1 MHFSISTAI
10 MLQNFKAIS
19 LSYKKAPLDIRELI
33 ALDETSCRQFL
44 QTLKNFIQATDIL
57 VLSTCN
63 RTEVYYN
70 ADTDFSQEIVK
81 LLGITKGIS
90 NISQYFDYFTILN
103 EHNDAVQH
111 LFDVSMGLES
121 QVVGDMQISNQAKQ
135 AYQWAAD
142 NETAGPF
149 LHRLMHTI
157 FFTNKRVVQE
167 TAFRDGA
174 ASTSYAAIELI
185 EELTADIVDPKIL
198 VVGLGEIGADV
209 CRNLKDSSFTDVK
222 ITNRTLAK
230 AQQLAEEC
238 NMQVLPFEDI
248 VQGLKDADVIIS
260 SVARET
266 PFFTKEMIKRLDIL
280 SFKFFIDLSVPRS
293 VESDVETIPGVL
305 LYNIDTIQNKASEA
319 LQQRINSIP
328 KVKAIIA
335 ESIEQFND
343 WSKEMVVS
351 PTINKLKNA
360 LEAIRQEEIARYVKK
375 LGPDEAKHIDN
386 ITKSMM
392 QKIIKLPVLQLK
404 AACKRGEAET
414 LIDVLNDLFNL
425 ENQSE
430 EIEL

>member
-1 MHFSISTAI
+1 

-33 ALDETSCRQFL
+33 ALDETSCRLFL
-44 QTLKNFIQATDIL
+44 QTLKNFIQASDIL

-70 ADTDFSQEIVK
+70 ADIDYSKEIVK
-81 LLGITKGIS
+81 LLGITKGID
-90 NISQYFDYFTILN
+90 NISQYLDYFTVLN
-103 EHNDAVQH
+103 EHDDAVQH

-121 QVVGDMQISNQAKQ
+121 QVVGDMQISNQVKHS
-135 AYQWAAD
+135 YQWAAD

-167 TAFRDGA
+167 TSFRDGA

-185 EELTADIVDPKIL
+185 EELTADIIDPKIL

-209 CRNLKDSSFTDVK
+209 CRNLRDAGHKNVK

-230 AQQLAEEC
+230 AKLLAEEC
-238 NMQVLPFEDI
+238 DMEVLPFEDI
-248 VQGLKDADVIIS
+248 VQGLKEADVIIS

-266 PFFTKEMIKRLDIL
+266 PFFTKEMVQRLNVL

-293 VESDVETIPGVL
+293 VETDVETVPGVL
-305 LYNIDTIQNKASEA
+305 VYNIDTIQNKASEA
-319 LQQRINSIP
+319 LQRRINSIP
-328 KVKAIIA
+328 QVKEIIT
-335 ESIEQFND
+335 ESIDQFND
-343 WSKEMVVS
+343 WSKEMMVS
-351 PTINKLKNA
+351 PTIHKLKNA
-360 LEAIRQEEIARYVKK
+360 LETIRQEEMARYMKK
-375 LGPDEAKHIDN
+375 LGPKEAKLIDN

-392 QKIIKLPVLQLK
+392 QKVIKLPVLQLK

-414 LIDVLNDLFNL
+414 LIDLLNDLFDL
-425 ENQSE
+425 ESQAVDTAE
-430 EIEL
+430 

>member
-1 MHFSISTAI
+1 

-33 ALDETSCRQFL
+33 ALDETSCRLFL
-44 QTLKNFIQATDIL
+44 QTLKGFIQASDIL

-70 ADTDFSQEIVK
+70 ADIDHSAAIVK
-81 LLGITKGIS
+81 LLGITRGIG

-103 EHNDAVQH
+103 EHDDAVQH
-111 LFDVSMGLES
+111 LFEVSMGLES
-121 QVVGDMQISNQAKQ
+121 QVVGDMQISNQVKQ

-167 TAFRDGA
+167 TSFRDGA

-185 EELTADIVDPKIL
+185 EELTAEVLEPSIL

-209 CRNLKDSSFTDVK
+209 CRNLKDNGFKNVK
-222 ITNRTLAK
+222 ITNRTQAK
-230 AQQLAEEC
+230 ALGLAEEC
-238 NMQVLPFEDI
+238 GMEVLPFEEI
-248 VQGLKDADVIIS
+248 VQGMKAADVIIS

-266 PFFTKEMIKRLDIL
+266 PFFTKEMVKRLNVL
-280 SFKFFIDLSVPRS
+280 SYKFFIDLSVPRS
-293 VESDVETIPGVL
+293 VEAEVENVPGVL
-305 LYNIDTIQNKASEA
+305 VYNIDTIQNKASEA
-319 LQQRINSIP
+319 LQLRLNAVP
-328 KVKAIIA
+328 KVKEIIT

-343 WSKEMVVS
+343 WSKEMMVS
-351 PTINKLKNA
+351 PTINRLKNA
-360 LEAIRQEEIARYVKK
+360 LEIIRQEEMARYMKK
-375 LGPDEAKHIDN
+375 LGPKEAKLMDN

-414 LIDVLNDLFNL
+414 LIDLLNDLFNL
-425 ENQSE
+425 ENQTADTSHFSE
-430 EIEL
+430 